1 MQALFGIAV
10 LIGFAWL
17 LSENRRAIP
26 WRTVAVALLLQ
37 VTVALLLVHV
47 APVRS
52 ALLSL
57 NVVVEALDSAAG
69 AGAAF
74 VFGWLGGAAPPFEV
88 TEPSN
93 MFLFVFRLS
102 AQILLFSVLAA
113 LGWYSGILPLVIR
126 GIGAGL
132 RRTLGVGGAVG
143 TSTAA
148 SIFVGPVEAA
158 LTVRP
163 MLAGMTRGELFMLFS
178 ATMSTVAGTVMVLYA
193 SILEPILPGSL
204 GHILA
209 ASVISAPA
217 AILFGQLMVP
227 SPAPTGL
234 AGIEGEQGGKAENSD
249 LAVSVTYDSTMDAI
263 SRGTSEG
270 LRLVANVV
278 AMLVVF
284 VALVALVNGMLAALP
299 DMLGEPVTLQR
310 ILGWLFAP
318 LAWLIG
324 IPWSEATAAGSLLGT
339 KLVLNELIAY
349 LDMAALDAKVLSE
362 RSVLIL
368 TYALCGF
375 ANLGSV
381 GILVGGLLAMIPERR
396 REVLEL
402 APRSLIAG
410 TLATLTTGAVIGLV
424 VW

>member
-1 MQALFGIAV
+1 MQALLGIAV

-37 VTVALLLVHV
+37 VTVALLLVHA
-47 APVRS
+47 APIRS

-57 NVVVEALDSAAG
+57 NVVVEALDAAAG

-74 VFGWLGGAAPPFEV
+74 VFGWLGGGPAPFEV

-93 MFLFVFRLS
+93 LFLFVFRLS

-113 LGWYSGILPLVIR
+113 LGWYTGILPMIVRVI
-126 GIGAGL
+126 GVGL
-132 RRTLGVGGAVG
+132 RRTLGVSGAVG
-143 TSTAA
+143 TGTAA

-163 MLAGMTRGELFMLFS
+163 MLAGMTRGELFMLFT

-227 SPAPTGL
+227 SPVPNGESG
-234 AGIEGEQGGKAENSD
+234 AGSSAQSTELE
-249 LAVSVTYDSTMDAI
+249 VSVEYDSTMDAV

-284 VALVALVNGMLAALP
+284 VALVALVNTLLMVVP
-299 DMLGEPVTLQR
+299 EVFGEPLTLQR
-310 ILGWLFAP
+310 LLGWLFAP
-318 LAWLIG
+318 VAWLIG

-349 LDMAALDAKVLSE
+349 LDMASLEAGTLSD

-424 VW
+424 IW

>member
-1 MQALFGIAV
+1 MQALLGIAV
-10 LIGFAWL
+10 LVGFAWL

-37 VTVALLLVHV
+37 VTVALLLVHA

-57 NVVVEALDSAAG
+57 NVVVEALDAAAG

-74 VFGWLGGAAPPFEV
+74 VFGWLGGGPPPFEV

-113 LGWYSGILPLVIR
+113 LGWYSGILPLVVR
-126 GIGAGL
+126 VIGAGL

-143 TSTAA
+143 TGTAA

-227 SPAPTGL
+227 SPAAPVA
-234 AGIEGEQGGKAENSD
+234 AGEST
-249 LAVSVTYDSTMDAI
+249 LTVSVAYDSTMDAI

-284 VALVALVNGMLAALP
+284 VALVALVNALLAVAP
-299 DMLGEPVTLQR
+299 DVLGEPLTLQR
-310 ILGWLFAP
+310 LLGWLFAP
-318 LAWLIG
+318 VAWLIG
-324 IPWSEATAAGSLLGT
+324 IPWSEATSAGSLLGT

-349 LDMAALDAKVLSE
+349 LDMAALAPGTLSD

-402 APRSLIAG
+402 APRSLVSG

-424 VW
+424 MW